1 MSEKVRQETKP
12 RYRQTCMSL
21 LNSTLYSEFLK
32 KYPEHS
38 QYTQDYFE
46 KIVNTYNG
54 LLQEVIINE
63 RDGIELPEGLGYI
76 FVGSCKPT
84 VKENVDRSKSLQ
96 VGQKVMNRNLAT
108 DGYVCKIFYTNYE
121 SKFRFAHRSLWKF
134 KGARQFTRTLS
145 KVYREDWPKYIAVEE
160 YMKISS
166 LVRKYQQDE
175 RRRKINE
182 SRPLSEDY
190 KEFELD

>member
-1 MSEKVRQETKP
+1 MNQTARQETKP
-12 RYRQTCMSL
+12 RFRQTARSL
-21 LNSTLYSEFLK
+21 LNSGVYSEFLK

-38 QYTQDYFE
+38 AHTQELFE

-54 LLQEVIINE
+54 MIQDVIINE

-84 VKENVDRSKSLQ
+84 IKENVDISKSKQ
-96 VGQKVMNRNLAT
+96 VGKKIFNRNLGT

-121 SKFRFAHRSLWKF
+121 SKFKFTHRALWKF
-134 KGARQFTRTLS
+134 KGVRQLTRNLS
-145 KVYREDWPKYIAVEE
+145 KVYREDWPKYVIVEE
-160 YMKISS
+160 YMKIST

-175 RRRKINE
+175 RRRKITKNNQVT
-182 SRPLSEDY
+182 DKY
-190 KEFELD
+190 KEFDID